1 MAINVLFA
9 QVLLDLK
16 GLRPV
21 QYNWIVTVGLTDHQ
35 ESGNEIQSTP
45 KQGV

>member
-16 GLRPV
+16 GFRPV
-21 QYNWIVTVGLTDHQ
+21 QYNWIVTAGLTDHQ
-35 ESGNEIQSTP
+35 KSGNQIQSTP
-45 KQGV
+45 KRGA